1 MPEEN
6 AQEVVENPAQVI
18 ADDPADEPKTYDADY
33 VNGLKKEAIDHRHK
47 ATTLATRLHT
57 ELVRQT
63 GRLADPAELGFD
75 PHSSGRPPRG
85 AERRNR
91 RTPHAQAAL
100 RRPHPP
106 ARQRRAG
113 GRRTKVRSRG
123 GISSQ
128 PSSRSCSSMR

>member
-75 PHSSGRPPRG
+75 PTHLDDPEALSAAIDELLTRKPHY
-85 AERRNR
+85 AA
-91 RTPHAQAAL
+91 RTPHGNVGQGAKDQGAQPGNL
-100 RRPHPP
+100 
-106 ARQRRAG
+106 
-113 GRRTKVRSRG
+113 
-123 GISSQ
+123 ISTLKSFV
-128 PSSRSCSSMR
+128 